1 LRRLFLEQTIVKLVE
16 LKAREERRRQWDL
29 ADIEERSRITA
40 RVEANGTAM
49 ERIEHS
55 ILISG
60 CT

>member
-29 ADIEERSRITA
+29 ADTEERSRITA
-40 RVEANGTAM
+40 RVEANGTVM

-55 ILISG
+55 VLIRG